1 MKICRLI
8 HCFRLPSQ
16 SVYRITQ
23 HITTGRARTRSVF
36 MAKVS
41 SSAIATTNASA
52 LSLFSP
58 LDMAFLIL
66 PLNMA
71 EYQFPAR
78 YSLRTNPLLLLL
90 VSRIPERSQE
100 PRLYKYMF
108 MMSNQGYQDRRR
120 SSPLL
125 TRSSLSLE
133 RQNMLLFHWISI
145 R

>member
-1 MKICRLI
+1 
-8 HCFRLPSQ
+8 
-16 SVYRITQ
+16 
-23 HITTGRARTRSVF
+23 

-125 TRSSLSLE
+125 TRSSWSLE